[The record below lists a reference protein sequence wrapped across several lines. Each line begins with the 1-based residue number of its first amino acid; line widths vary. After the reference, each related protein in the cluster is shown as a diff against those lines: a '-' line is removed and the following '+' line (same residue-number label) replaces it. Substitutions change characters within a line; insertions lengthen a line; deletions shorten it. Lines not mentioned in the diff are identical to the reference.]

1 MKYKALLVLLLFVSW
16 HKMYDAASDFFVE
29 RENPC
34 GLAPKTLEFSLP
46 NYGQTLA
53 LDLVE

>member
-1 MKYKALLVLLLFVSW
+1 
-16 HKMYDAASDFFVE
+16 MYDAASDFFVE
-29 RENPC
+29 RENPW